1 MADSRKEDE
10 TLDALQSS
18 SGRAIRPTEAGREY
32 QTQLKTKA
40 YKHQLRELK
49 QLSRQVVR
57 QSGTEVELNP
67 DISEEKAKKWI
78 HNYISFSQTE
88 YELCHLLPRAE
99 VEQHSENHKMVL
111 EEIDQVRMVVE
122 GYLKSKQPQKT
133 ASASVAGSGVSTKS
147 GLQLMQIEDQRK
159 KAEVAARLSMLKARQ
174 ELERQRQEL
183 QWKEEELALQTEIEI
198 QQRQAEVTHKFK
210 LELEGLDVLSDP
222 DENVRML
229 QLLPKY
235 IVNRWERVVDEAL
248 YEPRLGS
255 SARHTSLGGHRE
267 VRGDVRTLK
276 ALVFRHRRRRSI
288 LDAAACAHG
297 IAYADGAGFA
307 SVVDI
312 ITNMLSLK

>member
-1 MADSRKEDE
+1 MADSGKDDE

-111 EEIDQVRMVVE
+111 EEIDQ
-122 GYLKSKQPQKT
+122 
-133 ASASVAGSGVSTKS
+133 
-147 GLQLMQIEDQRK
+147 
-159 KAEVAARLSMLKARQ
+159 
-174 ELERQRQEL
+174 
-183 QWKEEELALQTEIEI
+183 
-198 QQRQAEVTHKFK
+198 
-210 LELEGLDVLSDP
+210 
-222 DENVRML
+222 
-229 QLLPKY
+229 LLPKY

-255 SARHTSLGGHRE
+255 SARKELVGLSCDVQRMFNQVGVNPEDRNLLRFLWWK
-267 VRGDVRTLK
+267 RGDIT
-276 ALVFRHRRRRSI
+276 ASPEEHRMTTHLFGATSSP
-288 LDAAACAHG
+288 ACAMMAWKETANRYESTSG
-297 IAYADGAGFA
+297 RSAAEFVRRNFYVDDGLTSVPDVESAVDLAKRTIDLCAKGGFNLRKFA
-307 SVVDI
+307 SNESEVLLQLPANRRAKDLQEVEVM
-312 ITNMLSLK
+312 NWS